1 MEALKL
7 KIPPPIVA
15 VTYGL
20 CMWAATRIAPGFAF
34 DFPYCRT
41 LACIVF
47 IVGAIIGGTAMF
59 LFVRTGT
66 TPNSM
71 HPDAASSFVR
81 SGVYSFTRNPMY
93 LGLLF
98 ALAGWSLYL
107 SNWLSLVFVP
117 LFVAAMN
124 YLQIEP
130 EEKAL
135 EAKFGRTYL
144 DYKARV
150 RRWL

>member
-7 KIPPPIVA
+7 KIPPPIIAA
-15 VTYGL
+15 VFGA
-20 CMWAATRIAPGFAF
+20 CMWGAARIAPDLAFAL
-34 DFPYCRT
+34 PYRRT

-47 IVGAIIGGTAMF
+47 IVGGLIGGTAMC
-59 LFVRTGT
+59 LFFKTGT
-66 TPNSM
+66 TPDSM
-71 HPDAASSFVR
+71 HPDAASSFVCSSIYTR
-81 SGVYSFTRNPMY
+81 TRNPMY

-117 LFVAAMN
+117 LFAAAMN

-135 EAKFGRTYL
+135 EAKFGRAYL
-144 DYKARV
+144 DYKSRV

>member
-7 KIPPPIVA
+7 KIPPPIVT

-20 CMWAATRIAPGFAF
+20 CMWAVARIAPAFAF
-34 DFPYCRT
+34 ALPYRGT
-41 LACIVF
+41 LASIV
-47 IVGAIIGGTAMF
+47 AIAGGLIGGAAIC
-59 LFVRTGT
+59 LFFRTGT
-66 TPNSM
+66 SIDSM
-71 HPDAASSFVR
+71 RPDSASSFVC
-81 SGVYSFTRNPMY
+81 SSIYSRTRNPMY
-93 LGLLF
+93 LGLFF

-107 SNWLSLVFVP
+107 SNWLSLVLVP
-117 LFVAAMN
+117 LFVASMN

-135 EAKFGRTYL
+135 EAKFGQASL